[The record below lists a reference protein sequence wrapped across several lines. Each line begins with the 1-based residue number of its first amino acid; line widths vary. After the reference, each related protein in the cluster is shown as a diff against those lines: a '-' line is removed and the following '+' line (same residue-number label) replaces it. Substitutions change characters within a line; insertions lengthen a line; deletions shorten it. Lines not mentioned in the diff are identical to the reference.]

1 MSLKNAIYEHLKTK
15 RKYNTLLLKY
25 NVLQEELERKSSE
38 LITEK
43 RIHLK
48 RQEIWKT
55 KLKEQEEEIIKL
67 KKRKVS
73 KNGKDKVQTKK
84 RG

>member
-1 MSLKNAIYEHLKTK
+1 MSIKKAIFEHLKTK

-25 NVLQEELERKSSE
+25 SVLQEELEKKSSE
-38 LITEK
+38 LIIEK

-48 RQEIWKT
+48 RQEVWEQT
-55 KLKEQEEEIIKL
+55 LKEQEEEIIRL

-73 KNGKDKVQTKK
+73 KKK
-84 RG
+84 

>member
-1 MSLKNAIYEHLKTK
+1 MSIKKAIFEHLKTK
-15 RKYNTLLLKY
+15 KKYNTLLLKH

-38 LITEK
+38 LITQK

-48 RQEIWKT
+48 RQEVWEQT
-55 KLKEQEEEIIKL
+55 LKEQEEEIIRL

-73 KNGKDKVQTKK
+73 KNK
-84 RG
+84 